1 MTRTTRATTVRS
13 VVEAAAGVFGLDGRR
28 APGRRAVF
36 DWLVVA
42 PGGVFVIDE
51 HPQEA
56 DAGVTVRAT
65 HDRDAEESGGW
76 HLLVDG
82 TERPQVL
89 SGVQSRARAVR
100 DVLDAAGI
108 VSWGVVVPVVC
119 FQGASLPRLRR
130 HVTAGRTHVVGPRG
144 LADLLRRGGILDE
157 RELARIRD
165 LFDDAFPGGFAL
177 A

>member
-1 MTRTTRATTVRS
+1 MTGTTRATTVRS
-13 VVEAAAGVFGLDGRR
+13 VVGAAAGVFGLDGRR
-28 APGRRAVF
+28 VPGRRAAF

-56 DAGVTVRAT
+56 DAGVTVRARPDK
-65 HDRDAEESGGW
+65 HAEESEGW

-89 SGVQSRARAVR
+89 AGVQSRAKAVR
-100 DVLDAAGI
+100 DALDAAGI

-130 HVTAGRTHVVGPRG
+130 RVMAGRTHVVGPRG
-144 LADLLRRGGILDE
+144 LADLLRRRGILDE
-157 RELARIRD
+157 RERTRIRE
-165 LFDDAFPGGFAL
+165 LFDDAFPGGFAV